1 MCHELLNNDRDFIQW
16 WEKNRDAEKKWD
28 KSLRK
33 GIGMGFMLSFPIVLA
48 VLFRGW
54 YKRMP
59 FVSGTQLF
67 LIIAGCLLVSVFY
80 ALLKGRMKWEESET
94 RYQQLIKK
102 VPQENT
108 AELSKD

>member
-1 MCHELLNNDRDFIQW
+1 MKQEDIEFVNW
-16 WEKNRDAEKKWD
+16 WGKRREEEGRVDTFLKKG
-28 KSLRK
+28 L
-33 GIGMGFMLSFPIVLA
+33 GMGLMMSFPVVLA

-80 ALLKGRMKWEESET
+80 AILKGKMKWEESET
-94 RYQQLIKK
+94 RYQQLTKK
-102 VPQENT
+102 TPQQN
-108 AELSKD
+108 AEEPSEE

>member
-1 MCHELLNNDRDFIQW
+1 MKQEDVEFIKW
-16 WEKNRDAEKKWD
+16 WEKYREEQGRIDTFLKKG
-28 KSLRK
+28 L
-33 GIGMGFMLSFPIVLA
+33 GMGLMMSFPVVLA

-80 ALLKGRMKWEESET
+80 AILKGKMKWEDSEA

-108 AELSKD
+108 AELSNE

>member
-1 MCHELLNNDRDFIQW
+1 MKEEDVEFVKW
-16 WEKNRDAEKKWD
+16 WNKHREEEGRVDTFLKKG
-28 KSLRK
+28 L
-33 GIGMGFMLSFPIVLA
+33 GMGLMMSFPVVLA

-80 ALLKGRMKWEESET
+80 AILKGKMKWEESES
-94 RYQQLIKK
+94 RYQQLLKK
-102 VPQENT
+102 NPQENM
-108 AELSKD
+108 AEFTED